1 MLSWTHF
8 PPEQKSTPFI
18 LVGVNGAIGKS
29 RRVES
34 SIAQQFADQVGV
46 PLVEVNL
53 NLETDIEEAHTMLVT
68 MIMNTKR

>member
-34 SIAQQFADQVGV
+34 IIAQQFADQVGV